1 VTDLDGC
8 LFCKIASGEI
18 PAEKV
23 FESANVLAFKDIN
36 PCAPVHILIIPRKHI
51 ASVNDIEEQD
61 VNIVGEIFLAAR
73 KIAISLGVAD
83 DGYRVV
89 TNCGEKAGQT
99 VQHLHYHLL
108 GGRSLKWPPG

>member
-1 VTDLDGC
+1 MEGC
-8 LFCKIASGEI
+8 IFCKIASGEI

-36 PCAPVHILIIPRKHI
+36 PGAPVHILIIPKKHI
-51 ASVNDIEEQD
+51 ASVNDIEDQD
-61 VNIVGEIFLAAR
+61 VNIIGEIFIAAK
-73 KIAISLGVAD
+73 KIASSLGVAE

-89 TNCGEKAGQT
+89 TNCGENAGQT
-99 VQHLHYHLL
+99 VRHLHYHLL

>member
-1 VTDLDGC
+1 MEGC
-8 LFCKIASGEI
+8 IFCKIASGEI

-36 PCAPVHILIIPRKHI
+36 PGAPVHILIIPKKHI
-51 ASVNDIEEQD
+51 ASVNDIEDQD
-61 VNIVGEIFLAAR
+61 VNIIGEIFIAAK
-73 KIAISLGVAD
+73 KIASSLGVAE

-89 TNCGEKAGQT
+89 TNCGENAGQT